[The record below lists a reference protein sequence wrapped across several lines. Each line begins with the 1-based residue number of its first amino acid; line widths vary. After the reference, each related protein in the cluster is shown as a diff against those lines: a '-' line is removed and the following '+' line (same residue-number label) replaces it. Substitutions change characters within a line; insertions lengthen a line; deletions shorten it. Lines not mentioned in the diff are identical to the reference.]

1 MTQLETVLTSEMKAQ
16 IQSVKRRGGKIFL
29 CIPADGGAGC
39 TNCHGGGS
47 LTLQTVVGGPFET
60 PQSGRGEGHG
70 NEDDSG
76 PINIYEA
83 ERWYQVRVSGYRC
96 PVCNGQSLA
105 VGPIQRNAPRAADM
119 MHKAQEM
126 VLG

>member
-1 MTQLETVLTSEMKAQ
+1 MTLKTVLTGEMKAK
-16 IQSVKRRGGKIFL
+16 IQSVKRRGGMIFL
-29 CIPADGGAGC
+29 CIPADLGAGC

-60 PQSGRGEGHG
+60 PQPGKGEGHG
-70 NEDDSG
+70 NEEESS
-76 PINIYEA
+76 PINIYQGA
-83 ERWYQVRVSGYRC
+83 RWYQVRTNGYRC

-105 VGPIQRNAPRAADM
+105 VGPIQRDGARAADM
-119 MHKAQEM
+119 MHQAQEL